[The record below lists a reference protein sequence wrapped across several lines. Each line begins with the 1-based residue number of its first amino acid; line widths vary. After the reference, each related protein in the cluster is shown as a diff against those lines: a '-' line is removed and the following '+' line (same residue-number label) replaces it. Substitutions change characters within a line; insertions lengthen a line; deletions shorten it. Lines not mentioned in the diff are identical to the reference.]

1 MPVRERRRRVDPA
14 CEFEKD
20 SNRRDRSG
28 QHLEERMG
36 GLWRYQEE
44 DEQQRS

>member
-1 MPVRERRRRVDPA
+1 VDLTTAEMPVRDAVVDPA

-20 SNRRDRSG
+20 SNRRNRSG

-36 GLWRYQEE
+36 RVVALPGV
-44 DEQQRS
+44 